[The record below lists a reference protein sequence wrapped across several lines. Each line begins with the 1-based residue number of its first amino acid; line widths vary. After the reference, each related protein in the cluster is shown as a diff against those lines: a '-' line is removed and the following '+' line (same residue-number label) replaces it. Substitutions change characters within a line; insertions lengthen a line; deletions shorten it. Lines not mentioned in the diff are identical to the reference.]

1 MVISDTVALV
11 QDNQILSNRA
21 TNSPDVGVGGGIYAL
36 ASTLR
41 IVGNIISGN
50 SLTDGSLGLGGGL
63 YLHESQVTVDSNAI
77 VGNQADA
84 TTDGR
89 GGGIRL
95 AYCPAF
101 TLTNNII
108 AGNQAADYASG
119 VGVAES
125 AGWIGHN
132 TVADNTG
139 GDGSGVHVSLSS
151 DAKLYGNIISGQA
164 IGIVNG
170 DWPASTVAAEYTLFE
185 ANTNDYTAGVTSL
198 NPIPGPALLQ
208 PDYHIPLGSSAID
221 QVPPLAWLAWD
232 IDGDLRPHNAA
243 SEAGADEILILHPYV
258 YLPLVLR
265 AAP

>member
-1 MVISDTVALV
+1 MNV
-11 QDNQILSNRA
+11 
-21 TNSPDVGVGGGIYAL
+21 
-36 ASTLR
+36 
-41 IVGNIISGN
+41 ISGN
-50 SLTDGSLGLGGGL
+50 SLTVGALGLGGGL
-63 YLHESQVTVDSNAI
+63 YLHESLVTVDSNAI

-84 TTDGR
+84 ASDGR
-89 GGGIRL
+89 GGGVRL
-95 AYCPAF
+95 AFCPAF

-108 AGNQAADYASG
+108 AGNQATTYASG

-151 DAKLYGNIISGQA
+151 DATLYGNIIYGQE

-170 DWPASTVAAEYTLFE
+170 DWPASAVAAEYTLFE
-185 ANTNDYTAGVTSL
+185 ANTNDYTVGVTSL

-221 QVPPLAWLAWD
+221 QVPPLAWVAWD
-232 IDGDLRPHNAA
+232 IDGDLRPHNVA
-243 SEAGADEILILHPYV
+243 SEAGADEILILHA
-258 YLPLVLR
+258 YLPLTLR
-265 AAP
+265 GAP